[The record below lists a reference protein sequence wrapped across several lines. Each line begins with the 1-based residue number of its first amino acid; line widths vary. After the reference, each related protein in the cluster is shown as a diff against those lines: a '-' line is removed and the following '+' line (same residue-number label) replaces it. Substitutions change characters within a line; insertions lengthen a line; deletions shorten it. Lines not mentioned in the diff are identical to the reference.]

1 MEFPNIGEN
10 CSFKGCSQ
18 LDFLPFWC
26 GSCGKKYCL
35 DHRYP
40 NSHECFRW
48 SENEKNVQLCET
60 CSSMILNP
68 EGRSVE
74 QTLEEHLKSNCVLHL
89 LSSIPIEKQKCF
101 ITECKNK
108 SEGGVMVYVVCD
120 GCGEAFCLKHR
131 HPPAHQ
137 CESLN
142 VASDEKA
149 KRRVKA
155 EELISK
161 YKKKSASSILKSDN
175 ISSSSKNVTTNK
187 PKKKNKKIEGDST
200 IPVNARVYLSVDF
213 PLDSKVSNKPLFFNK
228 EWTIGKVLDKVATVG
243 KITNNNNK
251 LPLDDPNRLI
261 LVNKETGNSF
271 EMDKKL
277 GEVVESGDDIYLEKL
292 GSIN

>member
-48 SENEKNVQLCET
+48 SENEK
-60 CSSMILNP
+60 
-68 EGRSVE
+68 
-74 QTLEEHLKSNCVLHL
+74 LEEHLKSNCVLHL